1 MNMIKR
7 ATVSLP
13 GDDSGNVANTQVT
26 YLGRTAQVEVIYP
39 YGTAGKAP
47 KDSSSVMLNIQA
59 QEENRVII
67 EYRPADRFK
76 NLKPGE
82 YVVGNQ
88 LTGAFV
94 KFSENSDIEI
104 ITDGDIKATCKNAEI
119 TATTKATIT
128 APAIA
133 LIGNVA
139 ITGNLAV
146 SGTMTNAGKDV
157 GQGHGHTQGN
167 DSNGDSEAAISGV
180 T

>member
-7 ATVSLP
+7 AVVSLP

-47 KDSSSVMLNIQA
+47 KDSQAIMFNIQG

-67 EYRPADRFK
+67 EYRTTGRFK
-76 NLKPGE
+76 NLKDGE
-82 YVVGNQ
+82 YIVGNEV
-88 LTGAFV
+88 TGAFV
-94 KFSENSDIEI
+94 KFLENGDIEI
-104 ITDGDIKATCKNAEI
+104 DAGAANVNL
-119 TATTKATIT
+119 TAAN
-128 APAIA
+128 
-133 LIGNVA
+133 LN
-139 ITGNLAV
+139 ITGDVAV
-146 SGTMTNAGKDV
+146 VGNTAFTGTVTANGKTIDDT
-157 GQGHGHTQGN
+157 HGHTQGK

>member
-1 MNMIKR
+1 MIKR
-7 ATVSLP
+7 ATVSRP
-13 GDDSGNVANTQVT
+13 GDDSGNVSNTQVT

-47 KDSSSVMLNIQA
+47 KDSSSIMLNIQA

-67 EYRPADRFK
+67 EYRPTDRFK

-94 KFSENSDIEI
+94 KFSENGDIEI
-104 ITDGDIKATCKNAEI
+104 DAGSANVNL
-119 TATTKATIT
+119 TAAN
-128 APAIA
+128 
-133 LIGNVA
+133 LN
-139 ITGNLAV
+139 ITGDVAV
-146 SGTMTNAGKDV
+146 VGSTAFTGTVTANGKSIDDT
-157 GQGHGHTQGN
+157 HGHTQGN

>member
-67 EYRPADRFK
+67 EYRPVDRFK

-88 LTGAFV
+88 LTGSNVLFR
-94 KFSENSDIEI
+94 E
-104 ITDGDIKATCKNAEI
+104 DGVAVFTGPVIFEDTVTFNNAVI
-119 TATTKATIT
+119 FKSTVTS
-128 APAIA
+128 
-133 LIGNVA
+133 N
-139 ITGNLAV
+139 
-146 SGTMTNAGKDV
+146 GKDISST
-157 GQGHGHTQGN
+157 HGHAQDA
-167 DSNGDSEAAISGV
+167 DSNGDTQEAISGV

>member
-47 KDSSSVMLNIQA
+47 KDSSSVMLSIQA
-59 QEENRVII
+59 QEENRVIV
-67 EYRPADRFK
+67 EYRPTDRFK

-94 KFSENSDIEI
+94 KFSENGDIEI
-104 ITDGDIKATCKNAEI
+104 DAGSANVNLTAANLKITGDVAVVGNSTF
-119 TATTKATIT
+119 TGTIT
-128 APAIA
+128 
-133 LIGNVA
+133 N
-139 ITGNLAV
+139 N
-146 SGTMTNAGKDV
+146 GKDI
-157 GQGHGHTQGN
+157 GDGHGHTQGV
-167 DSNGDSEAAISGV
+167 DSNGDTQAAISGV

>member
-7 ATVSLP
+7 AVVSLP

-47 KDSSSVMLNIQA
+47 KDSSSIMLNIQA

-67 EYRPADRFK
+67 EYRPTDRFK

-94 KFSENSDIEI
+94 KFSENGDIEI
-104 ITDGDIKATCKNAEI
+104 DAGSANVNL
-119 TATTKATIT
+119 TAAN
-128 APAIA
+128 
-133 LIGNVA
+133 LN
-139 ITGNLAV
+139 ITGDVAV
-146 SGTMTNAGKDV
+146 VGNTAFTGTVTANGKTIDDT
-157 GQGHGHTQGN
+157 HGHTQGN
-167 DSNGDSEAAISGV
+167 DSNGDTEAAISGV